1 MNKYINKIFNKVMS
15 FKDLVSV
22 GVANVVGTLISTIFW
37 LVLATTMDAE
47 QYGEINYFIAIASVT
62 SVISFL
68 GAADALM
75 VFSAKKTRVESPLLI
90 ITTIASI
97 ISALILLA

>member
-37 LVLATTMDAE
+37 LVLATFMDAE
-47 QYGEINYFIAIASVT
+47 QYGEINYFIAI
-62 SVISFL
+62 L
-68 GAADALM
+68 
-75 VFSAKKTRVESPLLI
+75 KKK
-90 ITTIASI
+90 
-97 ISALILLA
+97 